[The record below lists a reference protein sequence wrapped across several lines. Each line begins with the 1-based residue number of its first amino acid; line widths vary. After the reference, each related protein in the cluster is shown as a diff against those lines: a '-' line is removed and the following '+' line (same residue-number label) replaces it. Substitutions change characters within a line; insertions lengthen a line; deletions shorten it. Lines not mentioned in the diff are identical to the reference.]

1 LFGPTVS
8 KQQEV
13 DMKASWRVWVV
24 VGVATSTGCIRA
36 GDVDQVVPVAGLTRA
51 VVQISKGD
59 VDVVGAGAAS
69 EAVVEASWGGLGG
82 GPLGVWATGDTL
94 HVDARCSGG
103 LCGGDVR
110 IALPDHLALEVVA
123 DSGDVRV
130 AGLAAPVVV
139 SLGAGDLDVSGFG
152 AVDLVAGAGDVRVDL
167 WDRADVAV
175 DLGAGDLDLDV
186 PAGAW
191 AVDIDAR
198 GDLDVSGIQDDPSA
212 PYSLTV
218 RVGAGDTRVAGS

>member
-1 LFGPTVS
+1 
-8 KQQEV
+8 
-13 DMKASWRVWVV
+13 MKASWLGLVM
-24 VGVATSTGCIRA
+24 GMTTTIGCIRA
-36 GDVDQVVPVAGLTRA
+36 GDVDEVVPVAGLTRA

-59 VDVVGAGAAS
+59 VDVIGAGAAS
-69 EAVVEASWGGLGG
+69 EAVVEASWGGLGR
-82 GPLGVWATGDTL
+82 GPLGVWTSGDTL
-94 HVDARCSGG
+94 HVDARCSGVG
-103 LCGGDVR
+103 LCGSDVR
-110 IALPDHLALEVVA
+110 IALPDHLAIEVVA

-139 SLGAGDLDVSGFG
+139 SLGAGDLDVSGVG

-167 WDRADVAV
+167 WDRADVRV

-186 PAGAW
+186 PAGVW